1 MRSKQNQKFLFLI
14 TFLFMTI
21 YLLWRL
27 FFTLPFQEGLFALIM
42 GVLLLASEMS
52 AAFGTFELFW
62 RKNKESEIEKPLPL
76 EEDFPHVDVF
86 IATHNESADLLFN
99 TINASTF
106 MDYPDKSKVH
116 IYVCDD
122 GNRKE
127 IAELAKSLNVNYLG
141 LSENKDAKSGNL
153 NHALSMSHSPLVV
166 TFDSDMIPRHNFLM
180 ESVPYF
186 LIPDYQKNNEGVWER
201 ISSEKRN
208 DSEKV
213 GFVQTPQSFY
223 NPDLFQFN
231 LFAET
236 TIPNEQDFF
245 TKEIN
250 VMRNSSN
257 SATYTGS
264 NTVLSRRALEEI
276 GGFPTDTITEDFQ
289 TGILIQSKGYRTIAT
304 TEVVANGLAP
314 TSIKNLIS
322 QRVRWARGVIQSVR
336 NTRMPF
342 NKELSISSRIS
353 YLVSHSYWWSFARRL
368 IFTISPILFALFNVR
383 IAVCGFWDLLLFW
396 GPSHLFYS
404 LSMRSLSS
412 ATRNQRW
419 SQIID
424 TILAPFM
431 ILPVLLESIGLKQM
445 KFKVTNKDSE
455 EDTVFQQ
462 ILFSLPHLFLLFLSI
477 AALLKFT
484 MGKYGSE
491 LFYGSIII
499 FWLVY
504 NVINLLYAIFFLL
517 GRKLYR
523 KSERIAANEIVVLSI
538 QGKSVKGRT
547 LNLSEGGLLLELNQA
562 EYIPNDYAVPLKIEN
577 ARYCAE
583 FEGTIQYVK
592 ESSESWLYG
601 IQISSINEENKRQYS
616 QLIYDRMHSLPV
628 KLDVWMTAFDDMMN
642 NLSKRIEKQR
652 PDMRK
657 LPRVTL
663 NKLVEF
669 EDGTQGTIKDFN
681 YEYARISG
689 LKDHEN
695 FKILTLRLD
704 DNFFQINFEPV
715 LEQKINKN
723 KGRLYQIQNYKE
735 LSESPL
741 FMKELKHWINEQKLS
756 TQ

>member
-1 MRSKQNQKFLFLI
+1 
-14 TFLFMTI
+14 
-21 YLLWRL
+21 
-27 FFTLPFQEGLFALIM
+27 
-42 GVLLLASEMS
+42 
-52 AAFGTFELFW
+52 
-62 RKNKESEIEKPLPL
+62 
-76 EEDFPHVDVF
+76 
-86 IATHNESADLLFN
+86 
-99 TINASTF
+99 
-106 MDYPDKSKVH
+106 
-116 IYVCDD
+116 
-122 GNRKE
+122 
-127 IAELAKSLNVNYLG
+127 
-141 LSENKDAKSGNL
+141 
-153 NHALSMSHSPLVV
+153 
-166 TFDSDMIPRHNFLM
+166 
-180 ESVPYF
+180 
-186 LIPDYQKNNEGVWER
+186 
-201 ISSEKRN
+201 
-208 DSEKV
+208 
-213 GFVQTPQSFY
+213 
-223 NPDLFQFN
+223 
-231 LFAET
+231 
-236 TIPNEQDFF
+236 
-245 TKEIN
+245 
-250 VMRNSSN
+250 
-257 SATYTGS
+257 
-264 NTVLSRRALEEI
+264 
-276 GGFPTDTITEDFQ
+276 
-289 TGILIQSKGYRTIAT
+289 
-304 TEVVANGLAP
+304 
-314 TSIKNLIS
+314 
-322 QRVRWARGVIQSVR
+322 
-336 NTRMPF
+336 
-342 NKELSISSRIS
+342 
-353 YLVSHSYWWSFARRL
+353 
-368 IFTISPILFALFNVR
+368 
-383 IAVCGFWDLLLFW
+383 
-396 GPSHLFYS
+396 
-404 LSMRSLSS
+404 
-412 ATRNQRW
+412 
-419 SQIID
+419 
-424 TILAPFM
+424 
-431 ILPVLLESIGLKQM
+431 M

-477 AALLKFT
+477 VALLKFT
-484 MGKYGSE
+484 IGKYGSE

-499 FWLVY
+499 FWLIY

-547 LNLSEGGLLLELNQA
+547 LNSSEGGLLLELNQA